1 MEGFGSSLDDP
12 GVHHVG
18 RRTSEVD
25 GGASVAG
32 CGRRSQVGE
41 VRACSLDDDDFSWAC
56 GEA

>member
-41 VRACSLDDDDFSWAC
+41 VRACSLDDDDFSWA
-56 GEA
+56 